1 MHIEK
6 RIPYIGSTFYGYI
19 SGNLEFSCYYHYHYH
34 YQYNIVV
41 FYIISSFKFNFNF
54 QTHMYMH
61 CPEQFPQSPSD
72 EIIDEPRPRDQT
84 KPDHSADLCAD
95 HSPHILTAKP
105 DQLQSVGPPDQ
116 TNVSLSDQQT
126 RPDETTFPQSTNQL
140 DIFTA
145 RPASRQTADEP
156 LFIQVR
162 SIHYGLGQG
171 RLIHKAL
178 VGPCKAYY
186 PHTFGLKSPDFYFRL

>member
-1 MHIEK
+1 M
-6 RIPYIGSTFYGYI
+6 RSLIP
-19 SGNLEFSCYYHYHYH
+19 NRDLETRPN
-34 YQYNIVV
+34 Q
-41 FYIISSFKFNFNF
+41 II
-54 QTHMYMH
+54 
-61 CPEQFPQSPSD
+61 P
-72 EIIDEPRPRDQT
+72 
-84 KPDHSADLCAD
+84 DLCAD

-126 RPDETTFPQSTNQL
+126 RPDVPPSLSPPISLTFSQHAQPAEETAN
-140 DIFTA
+140 
-145 RPASRQTADEP
+145 EP
-156 LFIQVR
+156 LSLQVR

-186 PHTFGLKSPDFYFRL
+186 PHTFGLKSLDFYSRL